1 MRLKIF
7 LSLIFLGLVF
17 FIPTSQAQIP
27 TSVDLSNLKSANVT
41 DAKLLEIYKQFEGQY
56 SEDEATSLLIKQ
68 GLDPL
73 EANLLSER
81 LKALRASGATG
92 ANKPSG
98 PARPMSY
105 DYSRDT
111 TKVPPVAV
119 VKKASK
125 IFGMDLFNNPNL
137 SFEPNYRVATP
148 KGYILGAD
156 DEVNV
161 IFTGLNEAVTTS
173 RISPE
178 GNLQVN
184 RLGLINLNGKT
195 IEQAYDII
203 KLRAQQVAYPALA
216 TGQTKLSVTLG
227 SVKTIRVTIIG
238 EVALPG
244 THPVSG
250 LSTLFNALYRS
261 GGPTNIGSFRNIE
274 LIRGNKVIKTVD
286 LYSFIQSG
294 IMSENVRLEDQDV
307 IRIPAYTKR
316 VAVDGEIR
324 KPGLYELKS
333 DETIADLVKYASG
346 FSDNAYKSI
355 AKVSQINDRERS
367 VKDVSSDMFDRYVLK
382 NADSVFFGAILDR
395 YSNRV
400 NLEGAVFRPGPFE
413 LEAGLTL
420 KKLIEKGEGLREDA
434 SLVTGFIKRT
444 NPNLDKVLI
453 SFNPQNILSGK
464 DLDITLLRED
474 TVVIKSRQE
483 LLEKRTVTIGG
494 NVRNP
499 GIFEYRKGMTVSDI
513 LVMANG
519 FLPEAA
525 THRIEVSRIVMDRSD
540 AVSNNLINLIT
551 VNLDSLMMGEGGK
564 FGLEPL
570 DYIYVPRLVN
580 YKSLG
585 NIKVTGEVLFPGNY
599 PLTRRDETA
608 AEFIKRA
615 GGLTPV
621 GSLENAQVFRNG
633 TRVGINLSNVN
644 LKNQK
649 GVYVLLEG
657 DSVHVPRLM
666 PFVEVAGAVNT
677 PQLINFSSSNFSYY
691 INAAGGLKENAR
703 LKNAYVQYPNGTNQ
717 PVKKFL
723 FFKNFPRIIE
733 GSKIVVPEQQGGKGK
748 LNVVEISAIA
758 SGLTAL
764 LTVVAI
770 FIK

>member
-7 LSLIFLGLVF
+7 LSLIFFGLVF
-17 FIPTSQAQIP
+17 YNPSSQAQI
-27 TSVDLSNLKSANVT
+27 TSTTDLSTLKSANVS
-41 DAKLLEIYKQFEGQY
+41 DAQLLELYKKYEGQY
-56 SEDEATSLLIKQ
+56 SESEAISLLIQQ
-68 GLDPL
+68 GLDPV
-73 EANLLSER
+73 EANLISRR
-81 LKALRASGATG
+81 LADLKLGG
-92 ANKPSG
+92 QNKNNSSSNI
-98 PARPMSY
+98 RTTNY

-111 TKVPPVAV
+111 TKLDKIRPY
-119 VKKASK
+119 KKSSR
-125 IFGMDLFNNPNL
+125 IYGFEIFNNPSLN
-137 SFEPNYRVATP
+137 FEPNIRIATP
-148 KGYILGAD
+148 KGYVLGAD

-173 RISPE
+173 KVTPE
-178 GNLQVN
+178 GNLQISRVGLVN
-184 RLGLINLNGKT
+184 VNGKT
-195 IEQAYDII
+195 IEQAYELI
-203 KLRAQQVAYPALA
+203 KLKAQQIAYPALA
-216 TGQTKLSVTLG
+216 TGRTKLSVTLG
-227 SVKTIRVTIIG
+227 TVRTIRVTIIG
-238 EVALPG
+238 EVNVPG
-244 THPVSG
+244 THTVSS
-250 LSTLFNALYRS
+250 LSTLFNALYMS
-261 GGPTNIGSFRNIE
+261 GGPSDLGSLRNIE
-274 LIRGNKVIKTVD
+274 LIRGNRVIKTVD
-286 LYSFIQSG
+286 LYSFIQNG

-316 VAVDGEIR
+316 VAIDGEIR

-333 DETIADLVKYASG
+333 EETIADLVKYASG
-346 FSDNAYKSI
+346 FSDNAYKNV
-355 AKVSQINDRERS
+355 AKVSQINVRERS
-367 VKDVSSDMFDRYVLK
+367 VKDVSADMFDRYVLK
-382 NADSVFFGAILDR
+382 NADSVFFGAILNR

-400 NLEGAVFRPGPFE
+400 SLEGAVLRPGHFE

-434 SLVTGFIKRT
+434 SLVSGFIKRT
-444 NPNLDKVLI
+444 NPNLDKELI
-453 SFNPQNILSGK
+453 SFNPRDILSGK
-464 DLDITLLRED
+464 DADVLLMRED

-483 LLEKRTVTIGG
+483 LLEARTITIGG

-499 GIFEYRKGMTVSDI
+499 GVFEYRKGMTVSDI

-540 AVSNNLINLIT
+540 AVSNNLISLTTI
-551 VNLDSLMMGEGGK
+551 NLDTLMMGEGGK
-564 FGLEPL
+564 FLLEPL

-649 GVYVLLEG
+649 DVYVLLEG

-723 FFKNFPRIIE
+723 FFKNFPRVVE
-733 GSKIVVPEQQGGKGK
+733 GSKIIVPQQQAGKGK